1 MTADGR
7 PAGVLPWHRRHPR
20 ALIAAILAGAVLVMS
35 VMVVVVFMLVTGSIK
50 TSEAYVGAME
60 RVRADPAVT
69 AAIGTPLAEGWLVTG
84 NIHVSG
90 PTGLAELEIPVSG
103 PRGNATVYVD
113 AAKRLGEWHFDHL
126 IVQVA
131 ATRQRIDLAPPA
143 AAAPPAR

>member
-7 PAGVLPWHRRHPR
+7 PAGDLPWHRRHPHW
-20 ALIAAILAGAVLVMS
+20 LIASIIAGAVLVMS
-35 VMVVVVFMLVTGSIK
+35 VMVVALFIFVTGTIK

-60 RVRADPAVT
+60 RVRAAPAVT
-69 AAIGTPLAEGWLVTG
+69 ATLGAPLTEGWLVTG

-103 PRGNATVYVD
+103 PRGGATVYVD

-126 IVQVA
+126 IVQVT
-131 ATRQRIDLAPPA
+131 ATHQRIDLTPPSTA
-143 AAAPPAR
+143 LPAK